1 MLNYFSI
8 FKNLKKFSNRK
19 ETDKQIFKQ
28 EVPLQKPD
36 QSAHIRSGYQGSG
49 YLLWREYLRLA
60 ASLISDSLLSP
71 IRPGGGG
78 GGGVRSLHLKKMFR
92 PDMSAKKEYTFRSDR
107 TKLKRKR

>member
-36 QSAHIRSGYQGSG
+36 QSAHILSGYLGSG
-49 YLLWREYLRLA
+49 YLLWREYFRLA
-60 ASLISDSLLSP
+60 ASLISYSLLSP
-71 IRPGGGG
+71 IRPGGRTLSPPEKNVPPRYVG
-78 GGGVRSLHLKKMFR
+78 KKR
-92 PDMSAKKEYTFRSDR
+92 IHVPLR
-107 TKLKRKR
+107 